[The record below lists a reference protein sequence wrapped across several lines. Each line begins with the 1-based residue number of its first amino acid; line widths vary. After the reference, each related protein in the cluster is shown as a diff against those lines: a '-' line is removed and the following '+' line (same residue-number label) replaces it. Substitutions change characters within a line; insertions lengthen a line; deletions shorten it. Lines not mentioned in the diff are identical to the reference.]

1 MGTVL
6 WLVAV
11 GLACALLIFSTFAVL
26 VGFVGVLSGTHYLQ
40 RPRCHHHY
48 LRGAREIVRP
58 SMAAR
63 ARRSAIRP

>member
-40 RPRCHHHY
+40 RPRCHHHW
-48 LRGAREIVRP
+48 RHPRN
-58 SMAAR
+58 S
-63 ARRSAIRP
+63 